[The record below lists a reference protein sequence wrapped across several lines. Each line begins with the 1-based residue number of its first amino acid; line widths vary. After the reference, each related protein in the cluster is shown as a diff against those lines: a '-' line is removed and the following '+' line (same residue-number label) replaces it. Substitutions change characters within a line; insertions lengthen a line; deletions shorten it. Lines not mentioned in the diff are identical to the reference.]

1 MLFSWG
7 LLASLEVCVILCQ
20 QKVVEK
26 QRSWTL
32 CFALLSNLGICQKPS
47 SLMGIIDTRHIA
59 LLLGSA
65 EGEFNHGNTEG
76 QQRPLVNGSSIS
88 RAAALEGKKTVC
100 RAVCHNG
107 TGLLRQREP
116 FWFFLFLPPA
126 AWQEKK
132 KVKFK
137 LYASCDTVDSCRLE
151 IICKESSISVDKLW
165 HLNWHKAVEAAG
177 FAVSKQ
183 NHS

>member
-1 MLFSWG
+1 MLFSCG

-32 CFALLSNLGICQKPS
+32 CFPLLSNLGICQKPS
-47 SLMGIIDTRHIA
+47 SLMGIIDARHIA

-132 KVKFK
+132 KSSSSCMPLVTQWTHVGWK
-137 LYASCDTVDSCRLE
+137 LFVRKAASLLTN
-151 IICKESSISVDKLW
+151 W